1 VEAAFGDTD
10 RMAKSVLGSQQVMAF
25 IATTN
30 AERAKAFYRDVLGL
44 QLVREELPFAL
55 VFDAR
60 GTTVRVTVVKEMMP
74 ARYTVLGWIVSDI
87 VATARELEEAGVKLE
102 RFEGMRNQDEQG
114 IWTSPSHAR
123 VAWFKDPDGNTLSI
137 TQF

>member
-1 VEAAFGDTD
+1 MEAAFGDTG

-30 AERAKAFYRDVLGL
+30 AERAKAFYREVLGL
-44 QLVREELPFAL
+44 QLVKEKLPFAL
-55 VFDAR
+55 VFDAH

-87 VATARELEEAGVKLE
+87 VATARELEEAGVNLE
-102 RFEGMRNQDEQG
+102 RFEGMKNQNEQG
-114 IWTSPSHAR
+114 IWTSPSQAR